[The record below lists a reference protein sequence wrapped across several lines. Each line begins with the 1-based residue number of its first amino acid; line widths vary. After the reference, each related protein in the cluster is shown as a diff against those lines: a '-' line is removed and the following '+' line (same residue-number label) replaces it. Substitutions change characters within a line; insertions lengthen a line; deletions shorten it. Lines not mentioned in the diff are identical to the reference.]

1 VIPIQNQYEQ
11 LCNATALQELGIQV
25 AYDIN
30 INMIKNWIEEK
41 KILNIN
47 YPDNIEETLIKE
59 VLSFR

>member
-1 VIPIQNQYEQ
+1 
-11 LCNATALQELGIQV
+11 
-25 AYDIN
+25 
-30 INMIKNWIEEK
+30 MIKNWIEEK